1 MRRKFM
7 DAITAI
13 KTRRSIRK
21 YKDKPVPD
29 DVIDRLLEA
38 GMMAPSAGNQQPWHF
53 IVIKDRKLLDAV
65 PDAHPYSD
73 MITQVPV
80 AIMVCGDP
88 TLEKYKGF
96 WVQDCAA
103 ATMNILLAAHAM
115 GLASVWLGVYPA
127 GDRVEGIKK
136 LFGLP
141 ENIYPLS
148 LLPIGYADEEKP
160 EPERFDRSRIRINK
174 W

>member
-1 MRRKFM
+1 M

-29 DVIDRLLEA
+29 DVIDQLLEA
-38 GMMAPSAGNQQPWHF
+38 GMMAPSAGNEQPWQF
-53 IVIKDRKLLDAV
+53 IVIKDREILDKV
-65 PDAHPYSD
+65 PTVHPYSK
-73 MITQVPV
+73 MITQAPV
-80 AIMVCGDP
+80 AILVCGD
-88 TLEKYKGF
+88 TRMEKHPGF
-96 WVQDCAA
+96 WVQDCSA
-103 ATMNILLAAHAM
+103 ATQNILIAAHAM

-127 GDRVEGIKK
+127 GDRVEGISG

-141 ENIYPLS
+141 ENVFPLS
-148 LLPIGYADEEKP
+148 LLPIGYPDEEKP
-160 EPERFDRSRIRINK
+160 QPERFDRSRVKIDK